1 MIRAMVV
8 CLQIYSFSSSD
19 TTGRSTSA
27 DLASAY
33 EGEQSHDE
41 TSSSHQSGSR
51 SLADVLKYACSEPS
65 TLARKRKVQS
75 NPPKGAKRCRGQTM
89 NDPKKIPPSDR
100 VRQYPE
106 EPFEVSA
113 EKCFCGACR
122 EEVSMKSSIIS
133 QHIKSA
139 KHNTSKEK
147 CAGSAVKDTS
157 IVSQLEA
164 YDKAI
169 HPVGEQLPLSTRLF
183 RVKTLTASIISQHIK
198 SAKHKFT
205 TRLLM

>member
-1 MIRAMVV
+1 MHRDLCNGSMSAHSS
-8 CLQIYSFSSSD
+8 LSSSE
-19 TTGRSTSA
+19 TGRSTSA

-65 TLARKRKVQS
+65 TLARKRKVQF

-89 NDPKKIPPSDR
+89 NDPKKISPSDR
-100 VRQYPE
+100 VRQCPD

-113 EKCFCGACR
+113 GKFFCGACR
-122 EEVSMKSSIIS
+122 EEVSTKSSIIL

-157 IVSQLEA
+157 IVSAAERVFHYLRT
-164 YDKAI
+164 
-169 HPVGEQLPLSTRLF
+169 VF
-183 RVKTLTASIISQHIK
+183 RNSKESPMRTMYHCQ
-198 SAKHKFT
+198 
-205 TRLLM
+205 